1 MTISRTSANLS
12 IQGVFGMNVIEL
24 NTGTHGT
31 IVHYVAAALPLTFV
45 TIWIIVA
52 FQSRFVLRDNQAM
65 WKKLLWPVALIQ
77 RLISQTRRRP
87 EDDSTS
93 YLPL

>member
-1 MTISRTSANLS
+1 MGVNLS
-12 IQGVFGMNVIEL
+12 FQGVFGMNVIEL

-52 FQSRFVLRDNQAM
+52 FQSRFVLRDNEAM
-65 WKKLLWPVALIQ
+65 WKKLLWPIVLVNK
-77 RLISQTRRRP
+77 LISQTRRRP
-87 EDDSTS
+87 EDSTS